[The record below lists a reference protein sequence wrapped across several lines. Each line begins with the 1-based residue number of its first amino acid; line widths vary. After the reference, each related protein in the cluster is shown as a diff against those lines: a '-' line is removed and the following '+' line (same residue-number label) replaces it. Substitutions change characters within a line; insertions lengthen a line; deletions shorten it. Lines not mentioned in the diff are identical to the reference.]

1 MMKIS
6 LIFMRNILF
15 LFHDFKLYYL
25 NHIIKQKTDG
35 GILRSF
41 RSGRRDW
48 NRLWNSAEKN
58 LSAIVRRSEW
68 RKKVLKKSFLFL
80 RIQTKPLRSYHLAYG
95 NILKMKCGRKFK
107 T

>member
-1 MMKIS
+1 
-6 LIFMRNILF
+6 MRNILF

-35 GILRSF
+35 GIFRRF
-41 RSGRRDW
+41 RSGRRAW
-48 NRLWNSAEKN
+48 NRLWNPAEKN

-68 RKKVLKKSFLFL
+68 RKKVMIKSVLFL
-80 RIQTKPLRSYHLAYG
+80 RFQTKLLRAYHLAYG

>member
-1 MMKIS
+1 
-6 LIFMRNILF
+6 MRNILF

-48 NRLWNSAEKN
+48 NRLWNPAEKN
-58 LSAIVRRSEW
+58 LSAIVRSSER
-68 RKKVLKKSFLFL
+68 RKK
-80 RIQTKPLRSYHLAYG
+80 G
-95 NILKMKCGRKFK
+95 KMKICFIPALPDK
-107 T
+107 TAQSLLKTFAEWMTE